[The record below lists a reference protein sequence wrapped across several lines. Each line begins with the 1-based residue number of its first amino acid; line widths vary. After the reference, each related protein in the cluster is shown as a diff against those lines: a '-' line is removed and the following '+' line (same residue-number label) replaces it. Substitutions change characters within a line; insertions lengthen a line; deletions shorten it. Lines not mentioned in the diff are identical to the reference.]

1 MEIMR
6 ESFCYK
12 LEVFSK
18 RGREYYIKI
27 SKEREEADGAKI
39 LRVVFVTFLK
49 PLISKRR
56 ENERLASIVE
66 TLRIDSMDISVEDL
80 RKCIELYDAK

>member
-1 MEIMR
+1 MEFMR
-6 ESFCYK
+6 ESCCYK

-27 SKEREEADGAKI
+27 SKEREEADGKKT
-39 LRVVFVTFLK
+39 LNVVFVTFLK
-49 PLISKRR
+49 PLISRR
-56 ENERLASIVE
+56 IENERLASIVD
-66 TLRIDSMDISVEDL
+66 TLKIDHLDVSEQDL